1 MQAGNT
7 ALIRAVLN
15 GHVEVV
21 ILLLSRGVD
30 KEHHNKVKFLAL
42 LWQCQRGGV
51 DFVRINRIEII
62 QYDMYFFKN
71 KLCLE
76 GLQVALLP
84 NADGDRV
91 YCCGSD

>member
-30 KEHHNKVKFLAL
+30 KEYHNTVK
-42 LWQCQRGGV
+42 
-51 DFVRINRIEII
+51 
-62 QYDMYFFKN
+62 
-71 KLCLE
+71 
-76 GLQVALLP
+76 
-84 NADGDRV
+84 
-91 YCCGSD
+91 

>member
-30 KEHHNKVKFLAL
+30 KEHHNKVKSE
-42 LWQCQRGGV
+42 QCCDNAYMVGLISSV
-51 DFVRINRIEII
+51 FCNRLVIIKFIE
-62 QYDMYFFKN
+62 YDM
-71 KLCLE
+71 
-76 GLQVALLP
+76 
-84 NADGDRV
+84 
-91 YCCGSD
+91 